1 MDTRIYNIDS
11 KFRNTTNYPN
21 SSNFV
26 FNKMDGLNAEGTSY
40 IVEPFNEKNVIE
52 LKISSL
58 ELPNTIYYIQST
70 KGNNVLELNGVDV
83 IVPDGSYTKAELTA
97 YLQANMGGVNISIS
111 STTNKVTII
120 NNGAGDIT
128 FPVSG
133 TNYLSLGEIL
143 GFLSTDIIPN
153 DISTNIATN
162 VMVDPQIKYFFLKVN
177 DYGNIINKNRR
188 YVSKI
193 VTDAQ
198 SRFDDINQETFIKII
213 GNNIKFEQPLDI
225 PKLQISL
232 EDEFGNLVSLNGS
245 NWSFTLEVVII
256 TNTILKN
263 YNEIR
268 FYSEEVMDRI
278 LKAKMLAYY
287 QKQVEPIDNNTL
299 TNKYNNNLVNLN
311 NYQEYSS
318 SGSKN
323 NYAPNYSFFKQQ

>member
-97 YLQANMGGVNISIS
+97 YLQANMAGVNISIS